1 MNDIIEYIFIFIAC
15 LLEFIFG
22 KGYGKYLQQDEIR
35 ERTEINGAY
44 AELLHKIYVDDK
56 EYWNNTI
63 IPSQEYK
70 QLDSLK
76 QGDWEDFYLY

>member
-1 MNDIIEYIFIFIAC
+1 MNDIIEYICIPIVC
-15 LLEFIFG
+15 LLGFLFG
-22 KGYGKYLQQDEIR
+22 KGYGKYLQQEEIR

-44 AELLHKIYVDDK
+44 AELLHKIYAKDTI
-56 EYWNNTI
+56 YWNSTI

-70 QLDSLK
+70 HLDSLK

>member
-1 MNDIIEYIFIFIAC
+1 MNEAFDFVFIMLASFIC
-15 LLEFIFG
+15 LVLGYSFRQSEWKLEIA
-22 KGYGKYLQQDEIR
+22 
-35 ERTEINGAY
+35 ERTKINGAY

>member
-1 MNDIIEYIFIFIAC
+1 MNEIAEGIFIFIIC
-15 LLEFIFG
+15 ILSFLFG
-22 KGYGKYLQQDEIR
+22 RRYGKDLQQNEIR

-44 AELLHKIYVDDK
+44 AELLHKIYAKDTI
-56 EYWNNTI
+56 YWNNTI

>member
-1 MNDIIEYIFIFIAC
+1 MSDIIDYVV
-15 LLEFIFG
+15 LLIVCFLGFIFG
-22 KGYGKYLQQDEIR
+22 RGCGRQQNEIR